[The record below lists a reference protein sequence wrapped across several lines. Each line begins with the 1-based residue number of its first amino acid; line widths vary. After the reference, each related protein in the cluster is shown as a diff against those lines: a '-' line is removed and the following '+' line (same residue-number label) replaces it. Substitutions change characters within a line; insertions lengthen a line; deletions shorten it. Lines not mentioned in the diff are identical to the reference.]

1 MKVIVPIKQVYDLAT
16 VRVSRSRGILDTREA
31 ALIMNPADR
40 YPLEEALALKAD
52 ASAQVVAV
60 TMGPAEA
67 EDMLREALAMG
78 VDDTVLLA
86 DEAFSSVDA
95 SAAVMIVGE
104 AINKIGDYDLILTGH
119 RSTGEG
125 TGEFAPRLAQYLG
138 LRQILRA
145 SGLQVADGKVTA
157 RRRLSSGYATWEAP
171 LPAVVSVDQGANKP
185 RHPSLSGSIAAYEE
199 RIVTLWRAEDLGLTP
214 EAIAERT
221 RTEVKTSYAAPERE
235 RGRLLTGEPEQT
247 AGELLQEL
255 KARGLLQS

>member
-40 YPLEEALALKAD
+40 YPLEEALALRREAG
-52 ASAQVVAV
+52 AHVVAV

-67 EDMLREALAMG
+67 DDMLREALAMG
-78 VDDTVLLA
+78 VDEAVLLA

-104 AINKIGDYDLILTGH
+104 ALNKMGDYDLILTGH
-119 RSTGEG
+119 RSAGEG

-138 LRQILRA
+138 LPQILRA
-145 SGLQVADGKVTA
+145 SGLHVSDGKVTA

-171 LPAVVSVDQGANKP
+171 LPAVVSVDQGANRP
-185 RHPSLSGSIAAYEE
+185 RHPSLPGSIAAYEE
-199 RIVTLWRAEDLGLTP
+199 KTVQVWGTEDLGLTP
-214 EAIAERT
+214 EAVAESI

-235 RGRLLTGEPEQT
+235 RGRILTGKPEQT
-247 AGELLQEL
+247 ARELLQEL
-255 KARGLLQS
+255 KAKGLIQS